1 MSQRCTRRQFVQA
14 VSAAIAA
21 PAVISATALGA
32 EHRPPAGDRT
42 VVAIIGCGKMAN
54 DYHIPSLLGLADV
67 QVVAVCDV
75 DRSRRLHAK
84 ARVDKHYSRLG
95 TTASCDV
102 ADDFRQLIARQDID
116 AVCIATP
123 DHWHFAKRRLRTN
136 CRVTNERQVA
146 SRR

>member
-1 MSQRCTRRQFVQA
+1 MPQRYTRRQFVQA

-21 PAVISATALGA
+21 PTIISATAIGA
-32 EHRPPAGDRT
+32 DQRPAASDRI

-84 ARVDKHYSRLG
+84 DRVDKHYSKQG
-95 TTASCDV
+95 ASSPGPKELSACLFRCAADVGVRDQGGLKVVQEACGQVQHGRDRMLDV
-102 ADDFRQLIARQDID
+102 AGRA
-116 AVCIATP
+116 
-123 DHWHFAKRRLRTN
+123 
-136 CRVTNERQVA
+136 E
-146 SRR
+146 